1 MRALH
6 LISVTVGTALLSL
19 SAGAAPVVPGPVYQ
33 IALSQQNSNGVIGSF
48 PGSYTLG
55 NASATVDVLPSI
67 SLSAHSI
74 GSEDPLSDA
83 LINGASA
90 RLTYYYGVDG
100 PLANLLVP
108 LSVTYVLRTTV
119 VPPVSYQTV
128 ATASLVVVGST
139 LSINKSII
147 SGGLGNGLTSSDSA
161 TVPFN
166 QLSGQTGYVQLTAGA
181 QTLAGG
187 LADAFIDPFIF
198 IDPEF
203 LLSNPGYTVI
213 VSRGI
218 GNVAPVG
225 NVPGPAT
232 VWLLGTA
239 VAGLA
244 MRRRK
249 KGPDDRPFPVFGRA

>member
-6 LISVTVGTALLSL
+6 LFSVTVGTALLSITV
-19 SAGAAPVVPGPVYQ
+19 GAAPVVPGPVYQ
-33 IALSQQNSNGVIGSF
+33 IGLSHQNSNGLVGNS

-55 NASATVDVLPSI
+55 NASASVDVLPAI

-74 GSEDPLSDA
+74 GSEDPLSDQI
-83 LINGASA
+83 INGGSA

-108 LSVTYVLRTTV
+108 LSVTYVMRTSV
-119 VPPVSYQTV
+119 VPPVSYATV
-128 ATASLVVVGST
+128 ATASLVVVGSS
-139 LSINKSII
+139 LSIDKRII
-147 SGGLGNGLTSSDSA
+147 SGGLGNGLSSSESA
-161 TVPFN
+161 TAPFN
-166 QLSGQTGYVQLTAGA
+166 QLSGRTGSVELTVGA

-203 LLSNPGYTVI
+203 LQSNPGYTVI

-232 VWLLGTA
+232 IWLLSTA

-244 MRRRK
+244 MRRRL
-249 KGPDDRPFPVFGRA
+249 PRR